1 MRKIILKLKQISIN
15 KALVLRQ
22 VFIAI
27 TLLPFLVMLF
37 PPNMDLELKFHG
49 QKLESGQGLINVY
62 RSDDAVGYYLSY
74 RTKRVDG

>member
-37 PPNMDLELKFHG
+37 PPDMDLDFTVRSL
-49 QKLESGQGLINVY
+49 SPVRGL
-62 RSDDAVGYYLSY
+62 
-74 RTKRVDG
+74 